1 MMELAKSR
9 AKAARDVLTRA
20 MANVPAVVLASR
32 KNTSAKR
39 LFSNA
44 SLGIFAVAVAAVL
57 TCAAP
62 TAAAGPAPAGEGA
75 LAVPGAFGV
84 PAAWADEPAD
94 GSNAVDVTQLPDS
107 SFIYDTSITDLSTAD
122 TYYDKQ
128 TVQVTGE
135 VVGDRIDAG
144 DGHHCWITL
153 ASAIDAS
160 TVSVYMTNESAAKID
175 MYGAYG
181 RKGTTLQ
188 VRGTFQLACP
198 SHDGVSD
205 LHAQV
210 VSVTEKGKATPDEF
224 KFEAFIPG
232 IITIMIGLVM
242 MAVFYLLRE
251 RQR

>member
-1 MMELAKSR
+1 MMKLAKSR

-62 TAAAGPAPAGEGA
+62 TAAAGAAPAGEGA

-122 TYYDKQ
+122 SYYDKQ

-135 VVGDRIDAG
+135 VVGDRITAG
-144 DGHHCWITL
+144 DGRHCWLQL
-153 ASAIDAS
+153 ASPSDSS
-160 TVSVYMTNESAAKID
+160 TVSVYVTNESADKVD
-175 MYGAYG
+175 TYGAYD

-188 VRGTFQLACP
+188 VRGTFNLAC
-198 SHDGVSD
+198 SDHDGASD

-210 VSVTEKGKATPDEF
+210 VTVTEKGKATPDEF
-224 KFEAFIPG
+224 DINAFIPG
-232 IITIMIGLVM
+232 VVTVMIGLAM
-242 MAVFYLLRE
+242 MVVFYLLRE